1 MSEAKED
8 NGAALRDLIE
18 QAGITQA
25 EALALVNK
33 GQAFPIS
40 LSTWKSYLAAP
51 ESARRRNCPDAVIAH
66 ARKNIGKPTKRA

>member
-1 MSEAKED
+1 MNEVYED
-8 NGAALRDLIE
+8 NGAVLRALIE

-40 LSTWKSYLAAP
+40 MSTWKSYLAAP
-51 ESARRRNCPDAVIAH
+51 DSARRRNCPNAVITH
-66 ARKNIGKPTKRA
+66 AKKTIGKVKQHN